1 MSDLS
6 RKVIVFPTSQ
16 FSAVI
21 GEITLGEDPFAL
33 TLPDILNDKSSATH
47 QAREHLHRSGKIFLS
62 EVEAF
67 SLGNDRRRICHS
79 LKTVHLPVNQVAT
92 VVDYFPDKYRGNREK
107 RLEYRERK
115 VVEDDL
121 RFVLQDHVIC
131 GVADQKEIYRRS
143 ECFLGLSRLRFE
155 EAPRDQF
162 SLPDFFE
169 EVGCPLPEYMAVNL
183 ARVFHS

>member
-21 GEITLGEDPFAL
+21 GKVTLPEDPYSL
-33 TLPDILNDKSSATH
+33 TIPDILNDKSSATH
-47 QAREHLHRSGKIFLS
+47 HAREHLHRPGKIYLS
-62 EVEAF
+62 EIEAF
-67 SLGNDRRRICHS
+67 SLGYDRRRVCHS
-79 LKTVHLPVNQVAT
+79 LKTIHLSVEHVAA

-115 VVEDDL
+115 VVEDEL
-121 RFVLQDHVIC
+121 QFVLQDHVIC
-131 GVADQKEIYRRS
+131 GVADQREIYRRS
-143 ECFLGLSRLRFE
+143 ESFIGLSRLRFE
-155 EAPRDQF
+155 ESPQDRF
-162 SLPDFFE
+162 SLPDFFA